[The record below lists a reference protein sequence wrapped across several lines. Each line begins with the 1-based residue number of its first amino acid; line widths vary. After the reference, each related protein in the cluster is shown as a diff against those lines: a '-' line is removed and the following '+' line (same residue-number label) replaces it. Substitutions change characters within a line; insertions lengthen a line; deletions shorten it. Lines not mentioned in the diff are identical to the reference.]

1 MSLSASIGT
10 IPSNLNFIGFGE
22 VRWQYNR
29 VRPIMATTTQDQPR
43 NRRFQ
48 LRATATEE
56 TLIKIAAERQG
67 VNVTDFIMRSACE
80 KAEQALSDQ
89 TRFVLDERQWK
100 AFMAALDRPPK
111 DKPRL
116 RRLFTE
122 SHPAKRR
129 S

>member
-1 MSLSASIGT
+1 
-10 IPSNLNFIGFGE
+10 
-22 VRWQYNR
+22 
-29 VRPIMATTTQDQPR
+29 MAISTPDQSR

-56 TLIKIAAERQG
+56 ALIKIAAERQG

-89 TRFVLDERQWK
+89 TRFVLDEKQWK
-100 AFMAALDRPPK
+100 TFLAALDRPPK

-116 RRLFTE
+116 RRLFAE
-122 SHPAKRR
+122 RHVAKRQ

>member
-1 MSLSASIGT
+1 
-10 IPSNLNFIGFGE
+10 
-22 VRWQYNR
+22 
-29 VRPIMATTTQDQPR
+29 MAISTPDRSR

-56 TLIKIAAERQG
+56 ALIKIAAERQG
-67 VNVTDFIMRSACE
+67 MNVTDFIMRSACE

-89 TRFVLDERQWK
+89 RRFVLDEKQWK
-100 AFMAALDRPPK
+100 TFLAALDRPPK

-116 RRLFTE
+116 RRLFAE
-122 SHPAKRR
+122 RHVAKRR